1 VRCGSG
7 WLELLDV
14 QPAGKNT
21 LSIDAFLRGYY
32 RDAPM
37 QFLPPSS
44 PSPALL
50 EMIDRNPV
58 CES

>member
-1 VRCGSG
+1 
-7 WLELLDV
+7 V
-14 QPAGKNT
+14 QPAGNNT